1 MGNSGGALE
10 ERLYRRDVA
19 DVYGQLIAKGERA
32 LFYLL

>member
-1 MGNSGGALE
+1 MGNSGGALG

-19 DVYGQLIAKGERA
+19 YVYGQLIPKGEWA

>member
-19 DVYGQLIAKGERA
+19 DVYEQLIPKREWV